1 MPAGI
6 ETVNGEVAFAL
17 RGEPAWHGMANVLY
31 SEDDIVSTAKML
43 KDAKLAG
50 WNVRLV
56 NVSEFAPDFNY
67 PSEYYLVIRDNPF
80 IDGQQ
85 DVLHVSGERY
95 KEFQNEDLL
104 AFGDN
109 ILAGGGYW
117 ESAGSIKGGKV
128 VFGSLKIDRSI
139 VLDPSGAADETAL
152 YLLVTTSHNGSLA
165 VMAMVTAV
173 RVVCQ
178 NTLNFAIQRG
188 IKQAFKIRH
197 TASVSGRVEEARKAL
212 DLTFKYADTFEAEA
226 KALFEQ
232 SVTDK
237 QFFDIMTTVYPKP
250 EEGSSKAAL
259 TKWENK
265 ITLLNDLYYV
275 SPTTDTIRG
284 TAWGAL
290 NALTERLDWYRTGR
304 GDNKVENVAAAAS
317 GFDPVTNTE
326 KNRILAVVKEKVFA

>member
-6 ETVNGEVAFAL
+6 ETYDGQVAFAL

-31 SEDDIVSTAKML
+31 ASDDIVTTEQML

-56 NVSEFAPDFNY
+56 ALSEFAPDFNY
-67 PSEYYLVIRDNPF
+67 PSDYYLVIRDNPF

-95 KEFQNEDLL
+95 REFQNEDLL

-109 ILAGGGYW
+109 VLAGGGYW

-128 VFGSLKIDRSI
+128 VFGSLKIDREI
-139 VLDPSGAADETAL
+139 VLDPKGASDKTAL

-165 VMAMVTAV
+165 VMAMVTPV

-178 NTLNFAIQRG
+178 NTLNMAVAG
-188 IKQAFKIRH
+188 NKQSFKIRH
-197 TASVSGRVEEARKAL
+197 TQSVKGRVDEARKAL
-212 DLTFKYADTFEAEA
+212 DLTFRYADAFEAEA
-226 KALFEQ
+226 QALFEQ
-232 SVTDK
+232 SITDK
-237 QFFDIMTTVYPKP
+237 QFFDIITAVYPQP
-250 EEGSSKAAL
+250 DEDAAKAAL

-265 ITLLNDLYYV
+265 ITLINDLYYI
-275 SPTTDTIRG
+275 SPTTETIRG
-284 TAWGAL
+284 TAWGAY

-317 GFDPVTNTE
+317 GFDPVTNAE
-326 KNRILAVVKEKVFA
+326 KNKILAVVKEKAFA